1 MNRAREASSEIRS
14 VEDLS
19 KLESP
24 VHDLSPL
31 SKLLLTIV
39 YIATV
44 ASFNKYDIVGLF
56 AMILVPLLGYM
67 LSGISVSTCFRKLKV
82 VLPIVLLVGIV
93 NPFLDRGIMFS
104 IGSFKVSY
112 GIVSMVTLM
121 LKGVFSLMASF
132 LLVATTPI
140 DDLCKSLRKIHMP
153 KIIVSL
159 LLLTYRY
166 VSMFLDE
173 VATMTESYSLR
184 APGQNGIA
192 FKSWGSFLG
201 QLIIRSMNKAD
212 HNYGSMMLRG
222 FYGEFY
228 YCDRVFSKLS
238 WLWIPILIA
247 ACVLMRLFN
256 VPALVGSLFVR

>member
-1 MNRAREASSEIRS
+1 MNRMDHSLIALREMDMRATGN
-14 VEDLS
+14 
-19 KLESP
+19 SP
-24 VHDLSPL
+24 VHKLHPSAKL
-31 SKLLLTIV
+31 VVTIAYIIITVSFSK
-39 YIATV
+39 YQ
-44 ASFNKYDIVGLF
+44 
-56 AMILVPLLGYM
+56 
-67 LSGISVSTCFRKLKV
+67 LSGLLMMIIYPAFLFSSSGVTVGTCFRKLRFILPL
-82 VLPIVLLVGIV
+82 VLAVGLF
-93 NPFLDRGIMFS
+93 NPLFDRAAMIK
-104 IGSFKVSY
+104 IGNIAVS
-112 GIVSMVTLM
+112 GGTISMVTLM

-212 HNYGSMMLRG
+212 RNY
-222 FYGEFY
+222 
-228 YCDRVFSKLS
+228 RVFSKLS

-247 ACVLMRLFN
+247 VCVLMRLFN